1 MPICSACHRHDL
13 PCEGILLL
21 QCDSHC
27 FRTSRHHASKSLPI
41 PFAAVCVQSPLSSL
55 HEQDLTELNDLKAKV
70 CRTGTAKL
78 CAGLP
83 QCSKL
88 DGTNFYLYP
97 RDRTLNLQ
105 DYRRARSTISS
116 RRAAFNPETR
126 RPWIKQDA
134 DGQARLQ
141 KTRDHRSGAN
151 CAAVASLPSFRQKLK
166 ELEQRQ

>member
-1 MPICSACHRHDL
+1 
-13 PCEGILLL
+13 
-21 QCDSHC
+21 
-27 FRTSRHHASKSLPI
+27 
-41 PFAAVCVQSPLSSL
+41 LSSL

-83 QCSKL
+83 HCSKL

-97 RDRTLNLQ
+97 RDRTLNLR

-126 RPWIKQDA
+126 RSWIKQDA
-134 DGQARLQ
+134 DGQARVQ